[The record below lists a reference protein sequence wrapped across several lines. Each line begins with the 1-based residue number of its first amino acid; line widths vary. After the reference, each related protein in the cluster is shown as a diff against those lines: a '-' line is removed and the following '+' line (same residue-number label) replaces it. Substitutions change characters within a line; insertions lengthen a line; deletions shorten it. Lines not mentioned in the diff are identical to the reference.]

1 MGAGAAAGV
10 SPWAT
15 VQPPPAA
22 TCEQDRPTLLPV
34 MYKSQQVKA
43 QEELLFLQDILS
55 ESLLLILNSLTL
67 SPQRM
72 TQGL

>member
-1 MGAGAAAGV
+1 MPGLRRACLLGPL
-10 SPWAT
+10 SS
-15 VQPPPAA
+15 PPPAA
-22 TCEQDRPTLLPV
+22 WEQDRPTLLPV
-34 MYKSQQVKA
+34 MYNSQQVKA